1 MSEPIDSSAIDSSAI
16 DTTAFFEAL
25 AAEMNAHPDRYR
37 LYGEADMDPVLVMR
51 RPDGDFRVRLHF
63 AELACA
69 DVTEVDESEAPLS
82 DFRLEGDLAAWQGM
96 FDDIRT
102 NGSATG
108 LWTINSLALMGDKI
122 VVAGDD
128 PMGTD
133 KFSRFNQTLQEFLD
147 GAARLD
153 RAATAS

>member
-1 MSEPIDSSAIDSSAI
+1 MSETRI

-25 AAEMNAHPDRYR
+25 ATEMNAQTERYR

-63 AELACA
+63 AELTCS
-69 DVTEVDESEAPLS
+69 DVTEVDEAEAHLS
-82 DFRLEGDLAAWQGM
+82 DFRLEGDL
-96 FDDIRT
+96 
-102 NGSATG
+102 GSAAG

-122 VVAGDD
+122 VVAGSD

>member
-1 MSEPIDSSAIDSSAI
+1 MSDSRI

-25 AAEMNAHPDRYR
+25 AAEMNAQTERFR
-37 LYGEADMDPVLVMR
+37 LYGEADMDAVLVMR
-51 RPDGDFRVRLHF
+51 RDEGDFRVRLHF
-63 AELACA
+63 AEIECS
-69 DVTEVDESEAPLS
+69 DVTEVDEEEARLS
-82 DFRLEGDLAAWQGM
+82 DFRLEGDLASWQAM
-96 FDDIRT
+96 FDDIRA
-102 NGSATG
+102 NGSAAG

-147 GAARLD
+147 GASRLD

>member
-1 MSEPIDSSAIDSSAI
+1 MSDARI

-25 AAEMNAHPDRYR
+25 AAEMNAQTERYR

-63 AELACA
+63 TELECS
-69 DVTEVDESEAPLS
+69 DVTEVDEEEARLS
-82 DFRLEGDLAAWQGM
+82 DFRLEGDLASWQAM
-96 FDDIRT
+96 FDDIRA
-102 NGSATG
+102 NGAAAG

>member
-1 MSEPIDSSAIDSSAI
+1 MSDPIDSV
-16 DTTAFFEAL
+16 AFFEAL
-25 AAEMNAHPDRYR
+25 ATEMNASPERYR

-63 AELACA
+63 AELACE
-69 DVTEVDESEAPLS
+69 DVTEVDEAEAPLS
-82 DFRLEGDLAAWQGM
+82 DFRLEGDLEAWQAM
-96 FDDIRT
+96 FDDITT

-108 LWTINSLALMGDKI
+108 LWTINSLALMGDKV
-122 VVAGDD
+122 VVAGND